1 MTDELRLTAIGG
13 PTLLIEYRGLRMLTD
28 PTFDPAGG
36 DYPLGPVVLRKT
48 TGPALP
54 LDALGPID
62 AILLT
67 HDQHADN
74 LDRSGREAL
83 DRAPRVLTTE
93 SGAARLGGSA
103 LGLAPWATTYL
114 PVPGDGLVAVTA
126 TPARHGPP
134 GCEPV
139 TGDVIGFVLTA
150 SDGATGAVYLSG
162 DTVWYEGVAEVAR
175 RFAVTTAVLFLG
187 AARLREVGPAHLTMD
202 AADAVE
208 AARAFGRALIV
219 PTHFEGWA
227 HFSEGRADVVRAF
240 AAAGSEH
247 RLRWLT
253 PGVPETVGH

>member
-13 PTLLIEYRGLRMLTD
+13 PTLLIEYRGLRLLTD

-36 DYPLGPVVLRKT
+36 DYPVGPVVLRKT
-48 TGPALP
+48 GGPALSPAELGP
-54 LDALGPID
+54 LDAV
-62 AILLT
+62 LLT

-74 LDRSGREAL
+74 LDAAGRAAL
-83 DRAPRVLTTE
+83 ARAPRVLTTE
-93 SGAARLGGSA
+93 FAAGRLGGA
-103 LGLAPWATTYL
+103 AIGLAPWASIDL
-114 PVPGDGLVAVTA
+114 PGTDGVVRVTA

-134 GCEPV
+134 GCEPM
-139 TGDVIGFVLTA
+139 TGDVIGFVLA
-150 SDGATGAVYLSG
+150 AGGAAPGEVYLSG

-208 AARAFGRALIV
+208 AARAFAGAVVV

-227 HFSEGRADVVRAF
+227 HFSEGRAEVERAF
-240 AAAGSEH
+240 AAAGLGH

-253 PGVPETVGH
+253 PGVPEVVGR